1 LASTIEPSAARDV
14 SVAELVSRLGV
25 ESKSLARDV
34 RELAI
39 AELRGRLAELRV
51 LAVLLAAA
59 GGVLLLGLLAA
70 GAGAIAALALAMPVW
85 ASALVVAF
93 TALVAGGL
101 VGLAAVRRLRRL
113 AAPPEKTIAVL
124 KEGVR
129 WLQAR

>member
-1 LASTIEPSAARDV
+1 MATTLSSEPRDASI
-14 SVAELVSRLGV
+14 AELVSRLSV
-25 ESKSLARDV
+25 ESRSLARNV
-34 RELAI
+34 GELAS